1 MNKQELLEYLRIF
14 ASVKRNLADKIQGQE
29 NVAAAYNDV
38 ISEIG
43 RIEAML
49 MIGITVTQPL
59 KSIVDIE
66 RDVLSRH

>member
-1 MNKQELLEYLRIF
+1 MNKQELLEYLRNF
-14 ASVKRNLADKIQGQE
+14 AALKRNFADKVSGQE

-49 MIGITVTQPL
+49 MIGVTVTQPL

-66 RDVLSRH
+66 RDVLARH